1 VRKVQRLTLA
11 AANQAIPTMPWRRLQ
26 VDAFTDAPFTG
37 NPAAVC
43 LVPTRDH
50 GIPDELSHAMGAL
63 SEATMKGI
71 ALEMNLSETAFL
83 TTRPPGQNFAT
94 ATDFH
99 LRWFTPKV
107 EVPLCGHV
115 RAPDLGRSAG
125 TGKIRQLTSLP
136 NALQLGWSM
145 PGHTGHGGGAL

>member
-1 VRKVQRLTLA
+1 
-11 AANQAIPTMPWRRLQ
+11 M
-26 VDAFTDAPFTG
+26 
-37 NPAAVC
+37 
-43 LVPTRDH
+43 PTRDH

-63 SEATMKGI
+63 SEATMKGV

-83 TTRPPGQNFAT
+83 TTRPPGQDFAT

-125 TGKIRQLTSLP
+125 NGQARRLTSLP
-136 NALQLGWSM
+136 MHYSPA
-145 PGHTGHGGGAL
+145 GAMARARWLRQRCSLSAWATRPRP